1 MMISNDRGS
10 IPEMVMRT
18 GILRSI
24 NAENARQD
32 IQTQHVLDLTSPNGI
47 TTAYDSMQ
55 PAPPS
60 ATTAAVA
67 QTVVATPPTP
77 VPPAPAPPGTH
88 GISLGSF
95 QGKPVAH
102 FNINASPPA
111 GEAQGAALA
120 LKRAAHLLANAGHGS
135 LPPELIGGP
144 LAALM
149 RGGAAVLHF
158 QNGVVVRTAL

>member
-55 PAPPS
+55 PAPPTP
-60 ATTAAVA
+60 TTQAVA

-77 VPPAPAPPGTH
+77 VPPAAAPPGMH
-88 GISLGSF
+88 GVMLGSF
-95 QGKPVAH
+95 QGKPVAR
-102 FNINASPPA
+102 FNINAAPA
-111 GEAQGAALA
+111 SGDAQGAVLA
-120 LKRAAHLLANAGHGS
+120 LKRAAALLANAGHGA

-149 RGGAAVLHF
+149 RGGVAQLHF